1 MQTLGKY
8 VSPSREPWDVKY
20 PPRLLQSLPVELQ
33 VWLDGILLLSEA
45 VLRDENCQAQAKDV
59 LQCALGMLESL
70 QQRNKNE
77 APRVDHARAI
87 LRARYS
93 LFSPGLL
100 PPVYIGK
107 GKY

>member
-1 MQTLGKY
+1 MSNIPLALH
-8 VSPSREPWDVKY
+8 P
-20 PPRLLQSLPVELQ
+20 LLQSLPVELQ

-45 VLRDENCQAQAKDV
+45 VSRDECRAQAKDV

-93 LFSPGLL
+93 LLSPGLL

-107 GKY
+107 GKVLRYTL